1 MMQNAGTL
9 AKENAELRTRE
20 GLLRLRIAELEKKV
34 EDMTSNEQLLEQ
46 LEKAAVDS
54 YVESESDR
62 SLDAEGLVDLRRRV
76 LERMGKRG

>member
-46 LEKAAVDS
+46 LEKAAVD